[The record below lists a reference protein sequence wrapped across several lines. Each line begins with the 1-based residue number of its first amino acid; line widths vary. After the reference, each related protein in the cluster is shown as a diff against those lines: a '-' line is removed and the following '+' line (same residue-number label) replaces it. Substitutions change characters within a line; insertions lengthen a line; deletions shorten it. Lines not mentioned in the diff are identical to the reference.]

1 MENFD
6 LFRIDGHTL
15 RVFLSVCET
24 GSVTRTA
31 EIFGLNQ
38 STISHTIDKMRA
50 AVGDVLFVK
59 TGRNIMPSEKSL
71 AILPRVQKILADIEG
86 LVAPEDY
93 DVSVDTRPVR
103 IAIPTPALLSQMKTL
118 HARLSRL
125 GPGVLLDLR
134 RLAPRNRVVDILTQ
148 NDVELAI
155 AVSGFKYPTTLNH
168 CFYGSDDLVV
178 FYDPACR
185 GPVRSI
191 EEYCNARHGMVSFG
205 GDERSEIEK
214 VLERRGLKREISL
227 CAPTTSML
235 GDLIHGTDVIATMP
249 RRLGDFTYRGLSH
262 VVPPFPIPPIV
273 YDLVWHRR
281 FEHSGRN
288 KWLRHLVLDAR
299 EAAQGECYPIC
310 LPKVT

>member
-38 STISHTIDKMRA
+38 STISHTLDKMRA

-59 TGRNIMPSEKSL
+59 TGRNITPSEKSI

-103 IAIPTPALLSQMKTL
+103 IAIPTPALLTDMKTL
-118 HARLSRL
+118 HARLSKR
-125 GPGVLLDLR
+125 GPGVTLDIR
-134 RLAPRNRVVDILTQ
+134 RLAPRNRVVDMLDQ
-148 NDVELAI
+148 NEVELAI
-155 AVSGFKYPTTLNH
+155 AISGFKYPVTLNR
-168 CFYGSDDLVV
+168 CIYGLEDLVI
-178 FYDPACR
+178 FYDSACR
-185 GPVRSI
+185 GPVHSI
-191 EEYCNARHGMVSFG
+191 EDYSLARHGVVSFG
-205 GDERSEIEK
+205 GNEKSEIEK
-214 VLERRGLKREISL
+214 SLAEHGLKREISL
-227 CAPTTSML
+227 SAPTTSML
-235 GDLIHGTDVIATMP
+235 GDLIRGTDVIVTMP
-249 RRLGDFTYRGLSH
+249 RRLSDFTYRGLSH
-262 VVPPFPIPPIV
+262 VALPFPVPPIV

-281 FEHSGRN
+281 YENSGRN
-288 KWLRHLVLDAR
+288 KWLRNLVLDAR
-299 EAAQGECYPIC
+299 ENKEVVMPI
-310 LPKVT
+310 